1 VKNKI
6 IRLTAAL
13 VMIFIGALT
22 VLSTQKSI
30 SDRLKKRYEFDK
42 SEYRTPSNAIQLR
55 SVRIFPGAK
64 DEEAGIYI
72 GHAQSMSADFDGLL
86 YVPDDKND
94 EILVFS
100 EEGRLV
106 RRFGRTGQ
114 GPGEFLR
121 PSGIFCGSDY
131 ILVREIQNRRFQF
144 FSLAGKYQSGFHCFK
159 DYYSFVVVGK
169 SLVGVPLQSRPPE
182 KPGDSAL
189 IEVMDFEGRVQ
200 RSFGATLDIPASNY
214 TFDHLLHIALTTK
227 NHIVAAFQFF
237 PIVRLYSLEGQLIRE
252 FQTTSGI
259 IEKIAPLNKEM
270 IKLSRSGEQTPR
282 GFTAHAIFV
291 DADGIYVVIANKNRL
306 EVLLYNEN
314 GDAKEYYYKN
324 LETGMGMCRGLF
336 VKKSPSGKRFF
347 ILRSLPYPG
356 IEELIPYK

>member
-1 VKNKI
+1 M
-6 IRLTAAL
+6 
-13 VMIFIGALT
+13 VMIFIGAMA
-22 VLSTQKSI
+22 VLSSPRSI
-30 SDRLKKRYEFDK
+30 SDRLKKRYVFDK
-42 SEYRTPSNAIQLR
+42 SEFRAPSNAIQLR
-55 SVRIFPGAK
+55 SVRIFPRAE

-72 GHAQSMSADFDGLL
+72 GHAQSMSADFEGLL

-121 PSGIFCGSDY
+121 PTGIFCGSDY

-169 SLVGVPLQSRPPE
+169 SLIGAPLQSRLPE

-189 IEVMDFEGRVQ
+189 IDVMDLQGRVQ

-214 TFDHLLHIALTTK
+214 MFDHLLHIALSTK
-227 NHIVAAFQFF
+227 NQIVVAFQFF
-237 PIVRLYSLEGQLIRE
+237 PIVRLYSLEGKLIRE
-252 FQTTSGI
+252 FQTRSGI
-259 IEKIAPLNKEM
+259 IEKNALLNKKM
-270 IKLSRSGEQTPR
+270 IKSSGSGEQTYR
-282 GFTAHAIFV
+282 GTTAHTIFV
-291 DADGIYVVIANKNRL
+291 DADGIYVVIADKNKL
-306 EVLLYNEN
+306 EILLYNEN
-314 GDAKEYYYKN
+314 GDSKEYYFKN
-324 LETGMGMCRGLF
+324 LETGMGLCWGLF

-347 ILRSLPYPG
+347 ILRSLPYPS